1 MTYECNCTNISS
13 YKWDELMKGSRKASK
28 NKVIKAAIEAGV
40 ISKEQGQ
47 QEIKKPYYNPY
58 EQLQTKTH
66 YIYVNSCIEHFIT
79 KN

>member
-1 MTYECNCTNISS
+1 MTYECNCTNISAD
-13 YKWDELMKGSRKASK
+13 KWELLMKGNRKASK
-28 NKVIKAAIEAGV
+28 VKVIKAAIEAGV

-47 QEIKKPYYNPY
+47 TEIKKPYYNPY
-58 EQLQTKTH
+58 QQLQTKTH